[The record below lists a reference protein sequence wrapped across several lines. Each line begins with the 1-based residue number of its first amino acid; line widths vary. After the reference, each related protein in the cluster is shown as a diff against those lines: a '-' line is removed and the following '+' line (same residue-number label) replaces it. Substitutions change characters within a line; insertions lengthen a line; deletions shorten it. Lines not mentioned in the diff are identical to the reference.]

1 MLSTKQVSSLLGWPV
16 VFSLLVALIC
26 AGEARAAAFAIT
38 GATWDAQGQNLTVEG
53 AGTTRRVVT
62 VFNADND
69 SRLGRAWVA
78 DNETWIVIVNN
89 PSPVPCRVSAS
100 QASGGSAGPVDVS
113 GAPAACN
120 PPVNTPPVCSIDTP
134 SGDVSIFA
142 GEAVNY
148 AGTITDTDGNLDSI
162 SWSFPGGTPDGSA
175 DPSPGDV
182 TYSNTGVFITT
193 LDATD
198 TDGAA
203 CVQQTRTITVEA
215 PPPVNTPPVC
225 SIDTPSGDVS
235 IFAGETVNYAATITD
250 ADGNL
255 DSISWSF
262 PGGTPDSSADPSPGD
277 VTYSNTGVFI
287 TTLDAMDTEGAAC
300 VQQTRTITVGQQ
312 PGTVPGPVG
321 QVSNAGLLGT
331 DYPGHVVLA
340 ANDLGMHCADQD
352 DSIFSVLPPLNVLHA
367 QVIQRGTSSSAP
379 PMVLD
384 DSQVRVVYSAASNPD
399 DPVGPDSINS
409 TSANFP
415 GAGGGPPLVYK
426 GNFWDPDPVTGNP
439 IGFDGYAPLFFGLL
453 TPAAVLQDLGL
464 PVPETILL
472 RSCLPPPF
480 ATGSGDCAFAQ
491 QAMPGIGNPYHEN
504 VPQDTHFD
512 QDFGFFNDLLGGLN
526 GVDGKPLGGI
536 ITGVNW
542 FRADG
547 IPMLPVDDQGRVNAY
562 PLVRVQALQG
572 SIPVAS
578 TDVVLPVAAEA
589 DCQLCHADP
598 VDCADPGLPP
608 QIQTDQC
615 NGLAYTPTGISATVF
630 TGETISGAPGDT
642 TEQKLLNAAKINILR
657 LHDAK
662 HGTTLDATR
671 KVVCSSCHYSPATDL
686 AQVGPTDTPD
696 GTAGSGLPGTEQ
708 SQHISMSRAMHGH
721 HGSLVF
727 NGNKVFPDMPPPVD
741 SLGGP
746 RNPVTSADILQETC
760 YQCHPGKRTRC
771 LRGAMGG
778 AGIVCQDCHG
788 SMTQVGNDF
797 TGNFPVDGSADL
809 GKRVPW
815 ASEPKCQSCH
825 TGDAASTNHPGGA
838 IVAPDGIRLLQAYT
852 ESEHAGQ
859 GGSATPIVSP
869 SSRFGENESLYRLSG
884 NDDGSGKGHGG
895 LMCEGCHGSTH
906 AIFPNANDSAN
917 DNVAAKQLQGHTGS
931 IVQCTTCHQND
942 LGLTRNGP
950 HGMHPVAP
958 VSMNNGQIDTSVA
971 FTSWSR
977 NHKDVNDSGC
987 RSCHGNNGQGT
998 VLSRTAADRTLPCK
1012 EDNKCD
1018 GRINEEN
1025 VIFVPAGTEV
1035 SCTLCHDNKIQ

>member
-1 MLSTKQVSSLLGWPV
+1 MLSTKQIASLLSWPV
-16 VFSLLVALIC
+16 AFSLLVAFIF
-26 AGEARAAAFAIT
+26 AGEAQAAVFAIT
-38 GATWDAQGQNLTVEG
+38 NAAWDAQNQRLTVEG
-53 AGTTRRVVT
+53 TGTARRHAT
-62 VFNADND
+62 VYNADND
-69 SRLGRAWVA
+69 DRLGRAWVG

-89 PSPVPCRVSAS
+89 PATAVCRVRAT
-100 QASGGSAGPVDVS
+100 QNGGGSDGPVDVS
-113 GAPAACN
+113 NAPASCN
-120 PPVNTPPVCSIDTP
+120 PSVNTPPECSINTP
-134 SGDVSIFA
+134 QGDVNIVA
-142 GEAVNY
+142 GGSVNY
-148 AGTITDTDGNLDSI
+148 TGTITDSDGNLATI
-162 SWSFPGGTPDGSA
+162 TWSFPGGTPGSSSVQ
-175 DPSPGDV
+175 DPGDV
-182 TYSNTGVFITT
+182 TYSSTGVFTTT
-193 LDATD
+193 LDAID
-198 TDGAA
+198 TDGTT
-203 CVQQTRTITVEA
+203 CIQQTRTITVE
-215 PPPVNTPPVC
+215 
-225 SIDTPSGDVS
+225 
-235 IFAGETVNYAATITD
+235 
-250 ADGNL
+250 
-255 DSISWSF
+255 
-262 PGGTPDSSADPSPGD
+262 
-277 VTYSNTGVFI
+277 
-287 TTLDAMDTEGAAC
+287 
-300 VQQTRTITVGQQ
+300 QQGL
-312 PGTVPGPVG
+312 PGPVS
-321 QVSNAGLLGT
+321 QVNNTGLLGS

-367 QVIQRGTSSSAP
+367 QVIQRGISSSAP

-384 DSQVRVVYSAASNPD
+384 DSRVSVVYSAASNPN
-399 DPVGPDSINS
+399 DPVGLDSLNS

-415 GAGGGPPLVYK
+415 GGGGAPPLVYK
-426 GNFWDPDPVTGNP
+426 GNFWDLDSVTGNP
-439 IGFDGYAPLFFGLL
+439 IGYDAYAPLFFGLL
-453 TPAAVLQDLGL
+453 NPGAVLQDLGL

-480 ATGSGDCAFAQ
+480 ANGSGNCAFAQ
-491 QAMPGIGNPYHEN
+491 QAMPGIGNPYLDN

-526 GVDGKPLGGI
+526 GIDGKPLGGI
-536 ITGVNW
+536 ISDVKW

-572 SIPVAS
+572 GTPVAS

-615 NGLAYTPTGISATVF
+615 NGLAYTPTSISGTVF

-662 HGTTLDATR
+662 HGTTLDVTR

-686 AQVGPTDTPD
+686 AQVGPADTPD

-721 HGSLVF
+721 HGGLVF

-741 SLGGP
+741 SLGAP
-746 RNPVTSADILQETC
+746 RDPVLSADILQETC

-788 SMTQVGNDF
+788 SMTQVGDDF
-797 TGNFPVDGSADL
+797 TENFPVDGAADL
-809 GKRVPW
+809 SKRVPW

-825 TGDAASTNHPGGA
+825 TGDAASLNHPSGA
-838 IVAPDGIRLLQAYT
+838 IVAPDGIRLLQAYP

-859 GGSATPIVSP
+859 GGSATPVVSP
-869 SSRFGENESLYRLSG
+869 NSRYGENESLYRLSG

-906 AIFPNANDSAN
+906 AIWPNANFNAN
-917 DNVAAKQLQGHTGS
+917 DNVAARQLQGHTGA
-931 IVQCTTCHQND
+931 IVQCATCHAND

-958 VSMNNGQIDTSVA
+958 VSMNNGQIDPAVA
-971 FTSWSR
+971 FTSWSQ
-977 NHKDVNDSGC
+977 NHKQVNDSSC

-1018 GRINEEN
+1018 GRLNEQN

-1035 SCTLCHDNKIQ
+1035 NCSLCHDNKIL